1 MMPNPLRIA
10 TFNLENLD
18 DRPGETPS
26 IDERI
31 AVLRPQLL
39 RLDADILCLQEI
51 NAQPGVEGEFREMR
65 ALDRLLEDTLYAG
78 FHRALTH
85 GRHHPGPADV
95 HNLAVLSR
103 APIIRHDQLWHDL
116 VPPPLYRPVSIDP
129 PAEAEIPV
137 EWDRP
142 ILHTE
147 VSLENGAGKPG
158 QILHVVNL
166 HLRSPLASFIP
177 GQKIDAFTWKS
188 VSAWAEGFFLAAIK
202 RNGQALEA
210 RMLLDR
216 LFDADPK
223 ALVVVT
229 GDFHADMREAPIRAI
244 LGEEEDT
251 GNGELA
257 ARSMVAVERSLPEEQ
272 RFSVL
277 HHGRKVMLDHM
288 LVSKQLMGFY
298 RHVEIHNESLE
309 DELVAFA
316 TVSHSP
322 ESFHAPV
329 VAQFD
334 LGEKAG

>member
-1 MMPNPLRIA
+1 MQKPLRIA

-18 DRPGETPS
+18 DCPGKSPS
-26 IDERI
+26 IDDRI

-39 RLDADILCLQEI
+39 RLEADILCLQEV
-51 NAQPGVEGEFREMR
+51 NAQSSAKGHAREMR
-65 ALDRLLEDTLYAG
+65 ALDRLLKGTPYAG
-78 FHRALTH
+78 FYRALTQ

-95 HNLAVLSR
+95 HNLVILSR
-103 APIIRHDQLWHDL
+103 APITAHGQVWHDL
-116 VPPPLYRPVSIDP
+116 VPPPLYRPVTAAP
-129 PAEAEIPV
+129 PAEAETPV

-142 ILHTE
+142 ILHAE
-147 VSLENGAGKPG
+147 VRLENEEGNPG
-158 QILHVVNL
+158 PILHVINL
-166 HLRSPLASFIP
+166 RLRAPLASFIP
-177 GQKIDAFTWKS
+177 GQKVDAFTWKS

-210 RMLLDR
+210 RMLIDR
-216 LFDADPK
+216 LFDQDPK

-229 GDFHADMREAPIRAI
+229 GDFNADMREAPIRAI
-244 LGEEEDT
+244 LGEEEDS
-251 GNGELA
+251 GNGDLA
-257 ARSMVAVERSLPEEQ
+257 ARSMVAVERSLPKQQ

-277 HHGRKVMLDHM
+277 HHGRQVMLDHI

-298 RHVEIHNESLE
+298 RHVEIHNEALE

-316 TVSHSP
+316 TVSRSP

-334 LGEKAG
+334 FGGSAG